1 MPNRQSSTRDQNK
14 IRNASDRVVVVAAR
28 KALNEYLKYS
38 ASQLLSAKGK
48 RIREILRS
56 VFFAL
61 ICYNEKRNT
70 APTHANPIRS
80 LVPA

>member
-38 ASQLLSAKGK
+38 ASQLLRRK
-48 RIREILRS
+48 RKTHQRDFEVS
-56 VFFAL
+56 F
-61 ICYNEKRNT
+61 ICS
-70 APTHANPIRS
+70 H
-80 LVPA
+80 LLQ